1 MKRSVSALTAALV
14 LSSACVA
21 AAHAA
26 PAHPSKVACTGNPA
40 VAHRLDIA
48 VAGERAFGYY
58 AVPSRRA
65 KGIVVF
71 DHGYSHT
78 AWNWRQHLTQ
88 VANRDGV
95 MALAMDYRHQKDSAV
110 DPKTGFSSS
119 RGWRVQEGADDSI
132 AAAKLFDKSCKT
144 GGVNAVYGIS
154 MGGNTSGLVAAAAAK
169 RASGKPLFD
178 Y

>member
-95 MALAMDYRHQKDSAV
+95 IAIAMDYRHQVDSAV
-110 DPKTGFSSS
+110 DPKTGLSSS
-119 RGWRVQEGADDSI
+119 RGWRAQAGPADAI
-132 AAAKLFDKSCKT
+132 TAGTTFT
-144 GGVNAVYGIS
+144 
-154 MGGNTSGLVAAAAAK
+154 TS
-169 RASGKPLFD
+169 
-178 Y
+178 